1 MAVVS
6 YSLKRDG
13 NKQLSKSFTVRE
25 FRCKDGSDKVL
36 IDGDLVSILQ
46 KIRDYFH
53 APITINSAYRTPSHN
68 RAVGGASKSQHLYGT
83 AADIVVQGV
92 SPKLVAQ
99 YAEHIGAKGIGWYKT
114 FTHVDVRAAKSRWN
128 QTSGRAVAVATFGGQ
143 EQFQGAQSQNKQEE
157 TNMTKAE
164 VEQMIAAAQ
173 PKRYQKVADMPQWC
187 RREVQALIDAGKL
200 NGDESGNLNLTE
212 DMIRML
218 IVCNR

>member
-6 YSLKRDG
+6 YSLKMDG
-13 NKQLSKSFTVRE
+13 NKKLSRSFTVRE

-36 IDGDLVSILQ
+36 IDSDLVSILQ
-46 KIRDYFH
+46 KIRDYFN
-53 APITINSAYRTPSHN
+53 APITINSAYRTASHN

-99 YAEHIGAKGIGWYKT
+99 YAEYIGANGIGWYKS
-114 FTHVDVRAAKSRWN
+114 FTHVDVRTTKVRWN

-143 EQFQGAQSQNKQEE
+143 EQFRGAQSQNKQEE
-157 TNMTKAE
+157 TDMTKAE
-164 VEQMIAAAQ
+164 VEQMIVAAQ
-173 PKRYQKVADMPQWC
+173 PKRYQKVGDMPQWC
-187 RREVQALIDAGKL
+187 REEVQALVDAGKL
-200 NGDESGNLNLTE
+200 KGDENGNLNLTE
-212 DMIRML
+212 DMIRIL